1 MPPSNTMNATR
12 DLALQPPRLET
23 MPGME
28 YSPARRLWQGIP
40 GIERTPAA
48 RLLATWY
55 SGGENEG
62 PENYCLLASSEDD
75 GQTWSEPLAVI
86 DPPDPVRAFDPVLWH
101 DPQGKL
107 WWFWSQSFD
116 LFDGRAGVWAVR
128 CLDSSASDLQWSRP
142 ERIFDGIMMNKP
154 TVLADG
160 TWLASAAIWS
170 VVRPGFVVRDDMSK
184 LRFSNV
190 YASRDHGANWS
201 LLGQADVPGRHFDE
215 HMIVERQDG
224 TLWML
229 VRTAAGI
236 GEAISAD
243 GGRTWSASP
252 DTVLAGPNS
261 RFFIR
266 RLRSGRLLL
275 INHHRFE
282 GRNNLT
288 AMLSDN
294 DGKTWYGHLVLD
306 ERADVSYPDG
316 IESSGGLSYVIY
328 DRERTGAKE
337 ILLAKFTEEDVAA
350 GEPVSQLCRLKRVV
364 SRAPQAHPSDRMGV
378 PMRRREK
385 V

>member
-1 MPPSNTMNATR
+1 MPSPNAMNAR
-12 DLALQPPRLET
+12 KELALQPPTLDT
-23 MPGME
+23 MPGIE
-28 YSPARRLWQGIP
+28 YSSDRRLWQGIP
-40 GIERTPAA
+40 GIECTRTG

-55 SGGENEG
+55 SGGKNEG

-75 GQTWSEPLAVI
+75 GQAWSEPLAVI

-101 DPQGKL
+101 DPNGLL

-128 CLDSSASDLQWSRP
+128 CLNSSASHLQWSEP
-142 ERIFDGIMMNKP
+142 QRIFDGIMMHKP

-160 TWLASAAIWS
+160 TWLAPAAIWS
-170 VVRPGFVVRDDMSK
+170 VVLPGFVVRDDMRK

-190 YASRDHGANWS
+190 YASRDRGANWS
-201 LLGQADVPGRHFDE
+201 LLGQADVPSRHFDE
-215 HMIVERQDG
+215 PMIVQRQDG

-229 VRTAAGI
+229 VRTVAGI
-236 GEAISAD
+236 GEATSTD

-252 DTVLAGPNS
+252 ETVLAGPNS

-266 RLRSGRLLL
+266 RLCSGRLLL
-275 INHHRFE
+275 VNHHRFQ

-288 AMLSDN
+288 AMLSED

-316 IESSGGLSYVIY
+316 VERSDGVSYVIY

-337 ILLAKFTEEDVAA
+337 ILLATFTEDDVAA
-350 GEPVSQLCRLKRVV
+350 GEPTSRVCRLNGVV
-364 SRAPQAHPSDRMGV
+364 SRASRAHPSDRMGL
-378 PMRRREK
+378 PTRWSEK
-385 V
+385 A